1 MADNIVKYFEHK
13 FNEKNKNIFTCIP
26 RNLCLKTRHE
36 IINYGNKFIA
46 NKI

>member
-13 FNEKNKNIFTCIP
+13 FNEKKKNIFTSIL
-26 RNLCLKTRHE
+26 RNLCLKTQHA